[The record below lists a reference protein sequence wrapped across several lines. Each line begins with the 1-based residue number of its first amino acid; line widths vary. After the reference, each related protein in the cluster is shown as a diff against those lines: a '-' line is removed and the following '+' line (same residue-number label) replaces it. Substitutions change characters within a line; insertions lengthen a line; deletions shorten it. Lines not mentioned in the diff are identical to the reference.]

1 MSSLAPN
8 ELDDELLSLVVPVL
22 VVARLG
28 EADHHA
34 WWRSNGASATGAFVL
49 EDRFPR
55 TRRVLGLE
63 IALVA
68 AERRHAE
75 EFGDQRDIVHLFSA
89 SLGAARLA
97 RAWLAERKTEHL
109 EAAFVGALHAKSTSE
124 LEALVPLVDKRSDPV
139 VFGERARIGEIT
151 RAELRHPGRRGQTV
165 QRLARAFVDAPEALP
180 YLEVVGAR

>member
-1 MSSLAPN
+1 MSAQSPT
-8 ELDDELLSLVVPVL
+8 ELDDDLSSLVVPTL

-63 IALVA
+63 IALAA
-68 AERRHAE
+68 AERRHIE
-75 EFGDQRDIVHLFSA
+75 EFGEQGDFVHLFSA

-97 RAWLAERKTEHL
+97 RAWLAERKTESAETEL
-109 EAAFVGALHAKSTSE
+109 VGALHLRSTSE
-124 LEALVPLVDKRSDPV
+124 LEALIPV
-139 VFGERARIGEIT
+139 LKQPRDAVTFGGRARIGEISAEALQDPAR
-151 RAELRHPGRRGQTV
+151 RATTV
-165 QRLARAFVDAPEALP
+165 QMLARALIDAPQALP
-180 YLEVVGAR
+180 YLEAVGTR